1 MIKSITDKK
10 ITPKQ
15 KAKEQIADLLG
26 RMDYWREFTFSNHE
40 HMTQRE
46 DDEVQRHI
54 EIQLE
59 RIRNLGFDF

>member
-1 MIKSITDKK
+1 MIKSIIDTK

-15 KAKEQIADLLG
+15 KAKELIADLLG
-26 RMDYWREFTFSNHE
+26 QSDYWREFHSSNHE

-54 EIQLE
+54 EIQIE
-59 RIRNLGFDF
+59 RIRNLGFDI